1 MSGKEEVLQGT
12 VQRPLMRIHEVLG
25 ACMSIL
31 QETLSREKLAALLL
45 FSLAG
50 SLLPA
55 IVVYVNKWII
65 DAAEGFSRQE
75 ISIEDVLWCIAL
87 YAATGLMLAGITTPS
102 ISPVLRI
109 SFKKISCAS
118 PPASGW
124 PIMMT
129 LLIGIK
135 SASPPTTCRCA

>member
-1 MSGKEEVLQGT
+1 MSGKEEVLQET

-87 YAATGLMLAGITTPS
+87 YAATGLMLAGITN
-102 ISPVLRI
+102 VRDRFAAVFFLMV
-109 SFKKISCAS
+109 
-118 PPASGW
+118 SG
-124 PIMMT
+124 
-129 LLIGIK
+129 
-135 SASPPTTCRCA
+135 